1 MLFLMISSRPRY
13 IVMVIL
19 IQCSSL
25 SAVSLYLYLSP
36 TRAGA
41 RATVLRKTSRKM
53 VMTIDGSEYSQ
64 YWCIHRLKV
73 GCAVVHYQAYLI
85 LIENERFS
93 AHGPSTNTDYRL
105 NGL

>member
-41 RATVLRKTSRKM
+41 RASWSFYQYRLPVEWTIIACHGQHLLRKL
-53 VMTIDGSEYSQ
+53 G
-64 YWCIHRLKV
+64 
-73 GCAVVHYQAYLI
+73 
-85 LIENERFS
+85 
-93 AHGPSTNTDYRL
+93 HGNTV
-105 NGL
+105 